1 LVIRLLSDIWAGE
14 SGLSL
19 WINIFSNHF
28 KKNLMKS
35 IITFFTLFCACI
47 LAQAQTNIIN
57 TRPLTIN
64 SKVLEDTISVGD
76 SIHILCTIT
85 NNTQDTLMLKKAD
98 YHTSSYHTSP
108 DFSGFTPSL
117 PPFLLPKEV
126 FTMRGAEKESGYKGN
141 TKREIYIHARTK
153 SQSPKAFVNDADAIS
168 GFSYYTKSL
177 RYNKIEFAYS
187 LIDRQDIPYGGDGYL
202 VYPFKNTGNEP
213 LIITNIRSSCGC
225 LVPGYP
231 KEPIMPNEWAM
242 IYAIYNTK
250 RTGTFT
256 KTVTIWCNDKNQE
269 TVTLTVKGNVEM
281 QKTGDTALLG
291 NAILAPK
298 SSSDTAKIKVELVK
312 PLLKFYNTNFEK
324 NRLSQNEPY
333 TFYVVYEDAT
343 RAYETLSVL
352 SQSPEI
358 SAVRFRKH
366 VLKTSSWYHTHT
378 EERLS
383 IIEIDYNTQK
393 IGAFDSNIVLKT
405 SDPSTPSVRIS
416 LKGLILESENPVFIK
431 K

>member
-1 LVIRLLSDIWAGE
+1 VKP
-14 SGLSL
+14 
-19 WINIFSNHF
+19 IF
-28 KKNLMKS
+28 
-35 IITFFTLFCACI
+35 TFFTLFCACI

-64 SKVLEDTISVGD
+64 AKALEDTISVGD

-85 NNTQDTLMLKKAD
+85 NNTQDTLMLKNAD

-168 GFSYYTKSL
+168 GFSYYVKSP
-177 RYNKIEFAYS
+177 RFNKIEFAYTTAE
-187 LIDRQDIPYGGDGYL
+187 RQNIPHGGDGYF

-213 LIITNIRSSCGC
+213 LIISSARSSCGC
-225 LVPGYP
+225 LVTGYP

-242 IYAIYNTK
+242 IDAVYDSK
-250 RTGTFT
+250 RTGPFT
-256 KTVTIWCNDKNQE
+256 KTVTVWCNDKNQE
-269 TVTLTVKGNVEM
+269 TITLRVKGSVEI
-281 QKTGDTALLG
+281 KKIGDTVLLES
-291 NAILAPK
+291 AILAPK
-298 SSSDTAKIKVELVK
+298 PNADSAKIKVELVK
-312 PLLKFYNTNFEK
+312 PLFKFYNTNFEK
-324 NRLSQNEPY
+324 SRLTQNEPY

-366 VLKTSSWYHTHT
+366 VLKTSYRAWDSPRT
-378 EERLS
+378 EKRLS

-393 IGAFDSNIVLKT
+393 IGPFDSNIVLKT
-405 SDPSTPSVRIS
+405 SDPAMPTVSIS
-416 LKGLILESENPVFIK
+416 LKGLILESGNTIFIK